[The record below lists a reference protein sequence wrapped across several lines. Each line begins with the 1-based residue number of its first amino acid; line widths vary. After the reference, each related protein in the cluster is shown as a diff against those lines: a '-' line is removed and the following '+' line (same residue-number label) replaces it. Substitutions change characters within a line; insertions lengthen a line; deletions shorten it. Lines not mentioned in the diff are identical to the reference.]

1 MPEERLVIEAEWTVV
16 PHDGG
21 IRAETGLSV
30 VVQGDRIVG
39 VTRERVEDA
48 AMRLRRPGAIAI
60 PGLINLHNHSING
73 PLFRG
78 LIDDVD
84 ATRWGQTKIYSILLP
99 LARLAMDLPAE
110 ELEAIVELGLL
121 EVAASGAT
129 TVVEMFRPEQ
139 SMTFD
144 VAARLGLR
152 FYGAPY
158 LFSAPAY
165 AEGDTRGSSAAAA
178 TPQRMVE
185 DILRFRRDYEGAA
198 GDRLRF
204 VFGPHAVDTCDAALL
219 AQIRRAADETGSL
232 VTLHAAQSAGER
244 RIMQERHGTDALDH
258 LDRAGLLRPGTILAH
273 CVYLD
278 EEEIRRVAASGAAI
292 ASCPTVF
299 ARGGTF
305 APYWRFKKRGVR
317 VGIATDAYRMDF
329 ITEMRNAGLVSKLE
343 EKEGNAASAEDLL
356 TTATIGA
363 AEILQR
369 SDLGVLRAGAQAD
382 MVIVDL
388 SRASLQ
394 PIFDPVKTLVWYTSA
409 QDIDSVL
416 VAGEFVVSERR
427 VVNCNQAAV
436 VGRARAAVEKVW
448 QRARERGII

>member
-1 MPEERLVIEAEWTVV
+1 MPEERLVIEAGWTAV
-16 PHDGG
+16 PHGGG
-21 IRAETGLSV
+21 IRAETGISV
-30 VVQGDRIVG
+30 VVEGGRIAG
-39 VTRERVEDA
+39 VTREHVEDA
-48 AMRLRRPGAIAI
+48 AVRLRRPGAIVI

-84 ATRWGQTKIYSILLP
+84 AARWGQTKIYSILLP
-99 LARLAMDLPAE
+99 LAKLAMDLPPE
-110 ELEAIVELGLL
+110 DLEAIVELGLL

-129 TVVEMFRPEQ
+129 TVVEAFRPEQ
-139 SMTFD
+139 FMTFD
-144 VAARLGLR
+144 VAKRLGLR

-158 LFSAPAY
+158 LFSARAY
-165 AEGDTRGSSAAAA
+165 AEGATHGSSASAV
-178 TPQRMVE
+178 TPRNLVE
-185 DILRFRRDYEGAA
+185 NILRFRRDYDGGA

-219 AQIRRAADETGSL
+219 AEIRRAADETGSM

-244 RIMQERHGTDALDH
+244 RIMQERHGTNALDH
-258 LDRAGLLRPGTILAH
+258 LERAGLLRSGTILAH

-278 EEEIRRVAASGAAI
+278 DEEIRRVAASGAAV

-343 EKEGNAASAEDLL
+343 EKAGNAASAEDLL
-356 TTATIGA
+356 MTATVAA

-369 SDLGVLRAGAQAD
+369 DDLGVLRAGAQAD
-382 MVIVDL
+382 IVVVDL
-388 SRASLQ
+388 NRASLQ
-394 PIFDPVKTLVWYTSA
+394 PIFDPIKTLVWYTSA

-416 VAGEFVVSERR
+416 VAGKFVVSERK
-427 VVNCNQAAV
+427 VVNCDQAAV
-436 VGRARAAVEKVW
+436 IERSRAAVERVW
-448 QRARERGII
+448 QHARERRII